1 VTASVAAHRYAPP
14 QMGKPRSVYACTEC
28 GAQQPRWLGRCP
40 ECGGWSTLVEE
51 RVAGDAEPRERLEV
65 AAAPAA
71 SGGKPRRLS
80 EIDAESVPRIETGI
94 AEVDRVLGGGLV
106 PGSVVLLAGE
116 PGVGKSTLALQLAA
130 GLPATRP
137 VLYVAG
143 EESPEQIRLRAD
155 RLVDPTP
162 LAGGSLRAPSGRL
175 HSLPET
181 LVVLAE
187 TNVEALA
194 APWRDTQPQLVLV
207 DSVQTLRSDR
217 VESAPGS
224 VAQVRECA
232 ALLAAT
238 AKAHGAALVLV
249 GHVTKE
255 GAIAGPRVLEHLV
268 DVVLQLEGD
277 RLHAFRLLR
286 AHKNRFGSTREVGV
300 FQMSEGGLDAVA
312 NPSAFFLAER
322 RGGAPGS
329 CIVPILEGSRPMLVE
344 IQALVAPAGYGT
356 ARRTAIGVDDARLAL
371 LLAVLDR
378 RAGVDLLNT
387 DVYASAVGGVR
398 IREPGADLAL
408 ALALAS
414 SRLDVALP
422 PDVAAC
428 GEVGLGGEV
437 RRTARLDARVAEA
450 GRLGFRRVLVPAGA
464 RDELAAPRGVRPVPV
479 ADVAEAVAWL
489 RSTGVHE
496 GEPAR

>member
-1 VTASVAAHRYAPP
+1 
-14 QMGKPRSVYACTEC
+14 MGRSRSVFACTEC

-51 RVAGDAEPRERLEV
+51 RAATAAEPRELLARE
-65 AAAPAA
+65 P
-71 SGGKPRRLS
+71 SGAKPRRLA
-80 EIDAESVPRIETGI
+80 EIDADAVPRLDTGI
-94 AEVDRVLGGGLV
+94 AELDRVLGGGLV

-130 GLPATRP
+130 GIASFAQRAEGERRPSGGSRPA
-137 VLYVAG
+137 LYVAG
-143 EESPEQIRLRAD
+143 EESPEQIRLRAN
-155 RLVDPTP
+155 RLP
-162 LAGGSLRAPSGRL
+162 
-175 HSLPET
+175 SLPEA

-187 TNVEALA
+187 TCVEAIA
-194 APWRDTQPQLVLV
+194 EPWRELQPSLVLV
-207 DSVQTLRSDR
+207 DSVQTLRSER

-268 DVVLQLEGD
+268 DVVLALEGD
-277 RLHAFRLLR
+277 GFHAFRLLR
-286 AHKNRFGSTREVGV
+286 AHKNRFGSTQEIGV
-300 FQMSEGGLDAVA
+300 FHMGGAGLEAVA
-312 NPSAFFLAER
+312 NPSELFLAER
-322 RGGAPGS
+322 RAGAPGS
-329 CIVPILEGSRPMLVE
+329 CIVPWLEGSRPMLVE

-378 RAGVDLLNT
+378 RARVDLLSR
-387 DVYASAVGGVR
+387 DVYVNAVGGVR

-414 SRLDVALP
+414 SRLDLALP
-422 PDVAAC
+422 ADAAAC
-428 GEVGLGGEV
+428 GEVGLGGEI
-437 RRTARLDARVAEA
+437 RRVARLDARVAEA
-450 GRLGFRRVLVPAGA
+450 VRLGFRRVLVPAGA
-464 RDELAAPRGVRPVPV
+464 QDSLPAPRGARLVPV
-479 ADVAEAVAWL
+479 GDLAEAVAWL
-489 RSTGVHE
+489 SSTAVHGAE
-496 GEPAR
+496 ADR